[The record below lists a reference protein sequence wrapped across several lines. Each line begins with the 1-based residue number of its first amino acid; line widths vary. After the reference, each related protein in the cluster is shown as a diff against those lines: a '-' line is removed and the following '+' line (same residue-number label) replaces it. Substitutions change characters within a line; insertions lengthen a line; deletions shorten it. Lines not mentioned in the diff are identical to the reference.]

1 MLLLWVEKKD
11 VSVKTELEQETHR
24 VLLPT
29 LPSLP
34 EFTHTARLHGELN
47 AEPFFFLKALG
58 IPVSHSTFLFSEC
71 LLCASTL
78 LVFIP
83 LASQRDP
90 VK

>member
-1 MLLLWVEKKD
+1 MEKKD

-34 EFTHTARLHGELN
+34 EVTYTACLHGELD
-47 AEPFFFLKALG
+47 AEPYVLPFFFLKALG
-58 IPVSHSTFLFSEC
+58 IPVSRSTFLFFEC

-83 LASQRDP
+83 LAST
-90 VK
+90 